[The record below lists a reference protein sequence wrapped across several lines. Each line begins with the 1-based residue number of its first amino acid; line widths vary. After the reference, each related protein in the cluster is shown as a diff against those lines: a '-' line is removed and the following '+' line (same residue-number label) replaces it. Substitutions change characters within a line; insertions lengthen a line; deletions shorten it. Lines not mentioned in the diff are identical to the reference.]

1 MYSEDFLDDN
11 AIDFGT
17 GSEFERSDRY
27 TLSSKLAVNSTA
39 KWQCNT
45 KPVERTCI

>member
-1 MYSEDFLDDN
+1 MHSEDFLDDN

-27 TLSSKLAVNSTA
+27 TLLSRLAANSTA